1 MFEKDT
7 YQEDVKLFEEVL
19 STQADN
25 LLSNEDLAVVY
36 IGRETCPY
44 CRKFA
49 KKLSVVASKINTT
62 IYYVNSSNF
71 SDSEIKS
78 FREKY
83 NIATVPG
90 FIIRKNGE
98 IEVRCD
104 SSMPE
109 EDILN
114 LVK

>member
-1 MFEKDT
+1 MFEQDT
-7 YQEDVKLFEEVL
+7 YEEDVKLFEEVL

-25 LLSNEDLAVVY
+25 ILSNEDLAVVY

-49 KKLSVVASKINTT
+49 KKLSGVASKVNTT
-62 IYYVNSSNF
+62 IHYVNSSNF
-71 SDSEIKS
+71 SDSEINS

-83 NIATVPG
+83 NIVTVPG
-90 FIIRKNGE
+90 FIIRKNRE

-104 SSMPE
+104 SSIPE
-109 EDILN
+109 DEILN
-114 LVK
+114 LIK